1 MKAIDFAC
9 RLLMRVEQ
17 DSMPSGCRLVLMM
30 VAAGVDNAQ
39 DIAAMTGLRPS
50 SCTNLLRKLARGRY
64 LKGVGSAQDVYLLA
78 PAGKEYVR
86 HLLTFFS
93 SPPPCA

>member
-17 DSMPSGCRLVLMM
+17 DSMPSGCRLVLLM

-50 SCTNLLRKLARGRY
+50 SCTNLLRKLARERY
-64 LKGVGSAQDVYLLA
+64 LRGWGALRTFTCWPR
-78 PAGKEYVR
+78 PAR
-86 HLLTFFS
+86 ST
-93 SPPPCA
+93 CATS